1 MARHTAELMDG
12 ADTQKKALF
21 AQKYCF
27 AKAFGISNISV
38 DLEKKRCFAIV
49 THFCNWIFGLFQIY
63 YFDVIIKHL
72 LIKDVLPLP
81 IIKIGPTVSE

>member
-38 DLEKKRCFAIV
+38 DLEKKHCFAIV
-49 THFCNWIFGLFQIY
+49 THFCNWRFGFLQIY

-72 LIKDVLPLP
+72 WAIEFFCGRIPLRNM
-81 IIKIGPTVSE
+81 VC